1 MGEEGGM
8 PLIWIRQAEYKI
20 EANYYHTD
28 TGLKFMSGNPPS
40 PLKRVISGW
49 EVGIEGRGGVLWVL
63 ECVVFSADHF
73 Y

>member
-1 MGEEGGM
+1 MGGVT
-8 PLIWIRQAEYKI
+8 LIWIRQAEYKI

-28 TGLKFMSGNPPS
+28 TGLKFMSGTPPS

-49 EVGIEGRGGVLWVL
+49 EVGIEGRGVLWVL
-63 ECVVFSADHF
+63 ECVVLSADPF